1 MLYSVFTC
9 PNIIENNRNLFI
21 HCTTMLLV
29 FLLICFPT
37 KMGKMGKRGRER
49 ERKESLEKDKIVYF
63 FYYDKY
69 DVS

>member
-1 MLYSVFTC
+1 
-9 PNIIENNRNLFI
+9 
-21 HCTTMLLV
+21 
-29 FLLICFPT
+29 
-37 KMGKMGKRGRER
+37 MGKRGRER